1 MYNYRGDT
9 VPENNDSTV
18 DFLVHQACDERA
30 RLLQAMQCSGTMFDT
45 NMQCVSHILSLKKE
59 NSIQKRN
66 FDREREVHICRV
78 HRQSA
83 YLPFFLMSALNTI
96 YPPSC

>member
-1 MYNYRGDT
+1 MNNYRGDS
-9 VPENNDSTV
+9 VADNSNSTV

-66 FDREREVHICRV
+66 FDREREVCIT
-78 HRQSA
+78 
-83 YLPFFLMSALNTI
+83 LPS
-96 YPPSC
+96 S